1 MVLSTALELEE
12 EKKTKQKELEK
23 LEAPAELPKKGLPP
37 GTIDLTPQSRSYSS
51 WRGEA
56 TPCFIRKN
64 VVGHTAFLLPSRNL
78 PNIDRL

>member
-1 MVLSTALELEE
+1 MDEARKDPEPVIIQDLWFSQLPWSS
-12 EKKTKQKELEK
+12 KKKKKELEK
-23 LEAPAELPKKGLPP
+23 LEAPV
-37 GTIDLTPQSRSYSS
+37 DLTPQSRSYSS